1 MVCLFIVNDNENQEM
16 GVNDVFSYLN
26 KKCNENQNSGPHL
39 KLKMIN
45 KVLVPMRGC
54 GNVNLVP

>member
-1 MVCLFIVNDNENQEM
+1 MVCLFIVNENENQEM
-16 GVNDVFSYLN
+16 EVNNVFPYLN
-26 KKCNENQNSGPHL
+26 KKCNQNQNSGLHL

>member
-16 GVNDVFSYLN
+16 RVNDVFPYLN

-45 KVLVPMRGC
+45 KVLIPTREC